1 MIIYHQDQD
10 FVLARPPGELVCPL
24 PTLARSNVGI
34 MRLDVASVL

>member
-24 PTLARSNVGI
+24 ADTGPEIQCGN
-34 MRLDVASVL
+34 DEESVL